1 MNLIVIGKSGQLAQE
16 LARLA
21 PNQVTCLGRNDIDLL
36 SYENVYTRLQEHKP
50 SVVINASAY
59 TAVDRAEQ
67 ETTEAYNLNA
77 KGVEI
82 LGKVCAQLGIPFVHV
97 STDFVFDG
105 KSSTPYKET
114 DPANPIGVYGN
125 TKYQGEQLLLRVNPK
140 AIIIR
145 TSWVYGIFGQN
156 FMKTMIRLSQE
167 RSELGVVNDQW
178 GSPTSSKEL
187 ARGILH
193 AVHHPVWIPGIYHF
207 TNSGTTTWFEFASN
221 ILKLAEATT
230 TVKPISTNQYP
241 TPAKRPEFSKLDT
254 AKWEGTYGYTI
265 PHWKE
270 SLKEV
275 LKEYEY

>member
-1 MNLIVIGKSGQLAQE
+1 MKIIVIGKTGQLAQE

-21 PNQVTCLGRNDIDLL
+21 PYQVNCLGRNEVDLL
-36 SYENVYTRLQEHKP
+36 NCENVYTRLQEHKP
-50 SVVINASAY
+50 NAVINASAY

-77 KGVEI
+77 KGVEN
-82 LGKVCAQLGIPFVHV
+82 LGKVCAELGIPFVHV

-114 DPANPIGVYGN
+114 DSANPIGVYGS
-125 TKYQGEQLLLRVNPK
+125 TKYQGEQLLLQVNPK
-140 AIIIR
+140 VIIIR

-187 ARGILH
+187 AKGILH
-193 AVHHPVWIPGIYHF
+193 AVQHPEWIPGIYHF
-207 TNSGTTTWFEFASN
+207 SNSGTTTWFEFAST
-221 ILKLAEATT
+221 ILELTEAKTI
-230 TVKPISTNQYP
+230 VKPITTNQYP
-241 TPAKRPEFSKLDT
+241 TPAKRPKFSKLDT
-254 AKWEGTYGYTI
+254 AKWESTYGYTI
-265 PHWKE
+265 PHWKD
-270 SLKEV
+270 SLKEI
-275 LKEYEY
+275 LSEYEF